1 MRPVRPPE
9 SNIRRPKLTPPP
21 GACDTH
27 LHVYGPTEKYPLS
40 RERNYTPDLHST
52 LDDYLQVHRSLGL
65 QRAIIVT
72 GSANGTNNE
81 VTVDAL
87 SRMKGNFKG
96 LALLSPRIKESELVG
111 LKEAGFIGFRIKA
124 NGRGGVSFE
133 DSKKMIAHVRG
144 FEWHVEFMSESM
156 AEVLDAVS
164 FLKSLGLPYV
174 FDHVAH

>member
-1 MRPVRPPE
+1 MRSVQKTNPPTTKP
-9 SNIRRPKLTPPP
+9 RLVPPP

-40 RERNYTPDLHST
+40 RERNDTPDLHST

-65 QRAIIVT
+65 QRAVIVT

-96 LALLSPRIKESELVG
+96 LALLSPLIKESELVG
-111 LKEAGFIGFRIKA
+111 LK
-124 NGRGGVSFE
+124 
-133 DSKKMIAHVRG
+133 
-144 FEWHVEFMSESM
+144 
-156 AEVLDAVS
+156 
-164 FLKSLGLPYV
+164 
-174 FDHVAH
+174 